1 MRIVIDVIGLP
12 KGQPRARACRRG
24 THAGVY
30 DPGTSDGWKA
40 LIAAAVR
47 PHIPAA
53 PLEGPLA
60 VDVTWIMPRPKAHF
74 RTGSKAGVLRPEAPT
89 LVTAKPDRDNLDKAV
104 LDALTQCR
112 MWTDD
117 AQVVAGRLL
126 KRYGEPPGCRI
137 VIETEPAVDDYEARD
152 WRF

>member
-1 MRIVIDVIGLP
+1 MRIVIDVVGLP

-24 THAGVY
+24 SHAGVY
-30 DPGTSDGWKA
+30 DPGTADDWKA

-47 PHIPAA
+47 PHVPAV
-53 PLEGPLA
+53 PLEGALA
-60 VDVTWIMPRPKAHF
+60 VDVTWIIPRPKAHF
-74 RTGSKAGVLRPEAPT
+74 RTGAKAGVLRPGAPM

-137 VIETEPAVDDYEARD
+137 VIETEPNGDDYEART
-152 WRF
+152 WTF